1 MNNIINR
8 VKVGNSYT
16 KYSFKRSNFY
26 FIKWEP
32 KCSTDIHDHNGK
44 KCDFILLNGTL
55 QEARYDK
62 PHMGGIYSVKTV
74 YPFIKN
80 TMYPEDG
87 YHEMFNYDDRVKY
100 SIHRYYD

>member
-8 VKVGNSYT
+8 VKVGNAYT
-16 KYSFKRSNFY
+16 KYSLKRSNFY

-44 KCDFILLNGTL
+44 KCDFILLNGIL
-55 QEARYDK
+55 REARYDK
-62 PHMGGIYSVKTV
+62 PHMGGLYSVKTV

-87 YHEMFNYDDRVKY
+87 YHEMFNHDDRVKY

>member
-1 MNNIINR
+1 MNNIINCI
-8 VKVGNSYT
+8 KIGNSYT
-16 KYSFKRSNFY
+16 KYSFKRSNFCL
-26 FIKWEP
+26 IKWEP
-32 KCSTDIHDHNGK
+32 KSSSGIHDHKGK
-44 KCDFILLNGTL
+44 KCDFILLNGIL
-55 QEARYDK
+55 KEARYDK
-62 PHMGGIYSVKTV
+62 PHMGGLYSVKTV

>member
-8 VKVGNSYT
+8 VKVGNAYT

-44 KCDFILLNGTL
+44 KCDFILLNGIL
-55 QEARYDK
+55 REARYDK
-62 PHMGGIYSVKTV
+62 PHMGGLYSVKTV

-87 YHEMFNYDDRVKY
+87 YHEMFNHDDRVKY

>member
-8 VKVGNSYT
+8 VKIGNSYT

-26 FIKWEP
+26 LIKWEP
-32 KCSTDIHDHNGK
+32 KSSSGIHDHNGK
-44 KCDFILLNGTL
+44 KCDFMMLNGCL
-55 QEARYDK
+55 QEVRYEK
-62 PHMGGIYSVKTV
+62 PHMGGLYSMKYV

-87 YHEMFNYDDRVKY
+87 YHNMINYDNRIKY

>member
-1 MNNIINR
+1 MNNFINCI
-8 VKVGNSYT
+8 KIGNSYT

-26 FIKWEP
+26 LIKWEP
-32 KCSTDIHDHNGK
+32 KSSSGIHDHKGK
-44 KCDFILLNGTL
+44 KCDFILLNGIL
-55 QEARYDK
+55 KEARYDK
-62 PHMGGIYSVKTV
+62 PHMGGLYSVKTV

-87 YHEMFNYDDRVKY
+87 YHEMFNYDNQIKY

>member
-1 MNNIINR
+1 MNNFINR
-8 VKVGNSYT
+8 VKIGNSYT
-16 KYSFKRSNFY
+16 KYSLKRSNFY

-44 KCDFILLNGTL
+44 KCDFILLNGIL
-55 QEARYDK
+55 KEARYVK
-62 PHMGGIYSVKTV
+62 PHMGGLYSVKTI

-80 TMYPEDG
+80 TMHPEDG
-87 YHEMFNYDDRVKY
+87 YHEMFNHDNRVKY

>member
-8 VKVGNSYT
+8 VKIGNSYT

-26 FIKWEP
+26 LIKWEP
-32 KCSTDIHDHNGK
+32 KGSSGIHDHNGK
-44 KCDFILLNGTL
+44 KCDFMMLNGCL
-55 QEARYDK
+55 QEVRYEN
-62 PHMGGIYSVKTV
+62 PHMGGLYSMKYV

-87 YHEMFNYDDRVKY
+87 YHNMINYDNKIKY